1 MLIFYSDPHLG
12 FNRTANTTVDSR
24 KRWSLFA
31 FDTLYQKLKDLKAQH
46 PSSIVV
52 CAGDMFDKESNDE
65 ATLLQAMKL
74 MEATDVVLAG
84 NHDLP
89 NREGKE
95 STLRV
100 LQKIYGDARIVLPAH
115 TSDWGWD
122 SRDRFTLLPHHSNQ
136 ALFDLAIE
144 DLIIESND
152 GVLVTHC
159 NYDSERAAHNDAS
172 LNMTKEQAES
182 LIHSGFQFIVNG
194 HEHAPRTE
202 LQGRFRIV
210 GNTFPTGFGDISDKF
225 IWLYD
230 ESKRQ
235 WTAES
240 LFSQGGAFK
249 EVWLPAGFE
258 IPVQSDPL
266 FIDLVGKVE
275 PEHGPAVAEYL
286 TKLFDQGC
294 FAVRNR
300 VTYTT
305 ADQVIGDLSEV
316 GASVVNLAETISK
329 DLKDS
334 DLGPLFDKY
343 KQEVSQ

>member
-12 FNRTANTTVDSR
+12 FNRTANTTVESR
-24 KRWSLFA
+24 KRWSHLA
-31 FDTLYQKLKDLKAQH
+31 FDNLYQKLKELKTKH
-46 PSSIVV
+46 PAAIVI

-74 MEATDVVLAG
+74 MEVTDVVLAG

-100 LQKIYGDARIVLPAH
+100 LQKIYGDERIVLPAQ

-122 SRDRFTLLPHHSNQ
+122 KRDRFTLLPHHGNQ
-136 ALFDLAIE
+136 VLFDNAVVGLLLE
-144 DLIIESND
+144 DND

-159 NYDSERAAHNDAS
+159 NYDSERATHNDAS
-172 LNMTKEQAES
+172 LNMTKDQAEA
-182 LIHSGFQFIVNG
+182 LIESGFKFIVNG

-225 IWLYD
+225 VWLYD
-230 ESKRQ
+230 ERNSQ
-235 WTAES
+235 WTAEP
-240 LFSQGGAFK
+240 LFSRENSFK
-249 EVWLPAGFE
+249 VWLPAGFE
-258 IPVQSDPL
+258 AHVQGEPL

-275 PEHGPAVAEYL
+275 PEQGPAVAEYL

-305 ADQVIGDLSEV
+305 SDQVVGDLSEV

-334 DLGPLFDKY
+334 DLGELFNQY

>member
-12 FNRTANTTVDSR
+12 FNRTANTTVESR
-24 KRWSLFA
+24 KRWSQFA
-31 FDTLYQKLKDLKAQH
+31 FDTLHQKLKALKAEH
-46 PSSIVV
+46 PAAIVI

-74 MEATDVVLAG
+74 MEVTDVVLAG

-100 LQKIYGDARIVLPAH
+100 LQKIYGDERIVLPAQ

-122 SRDRFTLLPHHSNQ
+122 KRDRLTLLPHHGNQ
-136 ALFDLAIE
+136 DLFDKAIAGLSSE
-144 DLIIESND
+144 AND

-172 LNMTKEQAES
+172 LNMTKKQAEG
-182 LIHSGFQFIVNG
+182 LLASGFKFIVNG
-194 HEHAPRTE
+194 HEHAPRNE
-202 LQGRFRIV
+202 LGGRFRIV
-210 GNTFPTGFGDISDKF
+210 GNTFPTSFGDISDKF
-225 IWLYD
+225 VWLYD
-230 ESKRQ
+230 ESKNQ

-240 LFSQGGAFK
+240 LFSKADGYV
-249 EVWLPAGFE
+249 EAGLGQ
-258 IPVQSDPL
+258 PTGVAD

-275 PEHGPAVAEYL
+275 PEQGPAVAEYI
-286 TKLFDQGC
+286 THLFDQGC

-305 ADQVIGDLSEV
+305 SEQVVGDLSEV
-316 GASVVNLAETISK
+316 GASVVNLADTISA

-334 DLGPLFDKY
+334 DLGELFNKY
-343 KQEVSQ
+343 KQEVSK

>member
-1 MLIFYSDPHLG
+1 MIIFYSDPHLG
-12 FNRTANTTVDSR
+12 FNRIANTTVDSR
-24 KRWSLFA
+24 KRWAQTA
-31 FDTLYQKLKDLKAQH
+31 FDNLYQKLKTLKTTH
-46 PSSIVV
+46 PEAITI

-74 MEATDVVLAG
+74 MEVTDVVLAG

-100 LQKIYGDARIVLPAH
+100 LQKIYSDERIVLPAQ

-122 SRDRFTLLPHHSNQ
+122 KRDRLTLLPHHGNQ
-136 ALFDLAIE
+136 ALFDKAIAG
-144 DLIIESND
+144 LIAESNE
-152 GVLVTHC
+152 GVLVIHC
-159 NYDSERAAHNDAS
+159 NYDSERATHSDSS
-172 LNMTKEQAES
+172 LNITKEQAAQ
-182 LIHSGFQFIVNG
+182 LIESGFNFIVNG

-202 LQGRFRIV
+202 MKGRVRIL
-210 GNTFPTGFGDISDKF
+210 GNTYPTGFGDISDKC

-230 ESKRQ
+230 ESNCQ
-235 WTAES
+235 WTAEP
-240 LFSQGGAFK
+240 LFSKADGYVEAEMGQ
-249 EVWLPAGFE
+249 PT
-258 IPVQSDPL
+258 DNPL

-275 PEHGPAVAEYL
+275 PEQGPAVAEYI
-286 TKLFDQGC
+286 THLFDQGC

-305 ADQVIGDLSEV
+305 SDQVIGDLSEV
-316 GASVVNLAETISK
+316 GASVVNLAETISN

-334 DLGPLFDKY
+334 DLGELFNKY
-343 KQEVSQ
+343 KQEVAQ

>member
-12 FNRTANTTVDSR
+12 FNRTANTTVESR
-24 KRWSLFA
+24 KRWSQYA
-31 FDTLYQKLKDLKAQH
+31 FDTLHQKLKDLKAEH
-46 PSSIVV
+46 PAAIVI

-100 LQKIYGDARIVLPAH
+100 LQKIYGDERIVLPTQ

-122 SRDRFTLLPHHSNQ
+122 RRDRFTLLPHHGNQ
-136 ALFDLAIE
+136 DLFDKAIAGLAS
-144 DLIIESND
+144 ESND

-172 LNMTKEQAES
+172 LNLTRAQAKG
-182 LIHSGFQFIVNG
+182 LLASGFKFIVNG
-194 HEHAPRTE
+194 HEHAPRNE

-210 GNTFPTGFGDISDKF
+210 GNAFPTGFGDISDKYV
-225 IWLYD
+225 WLYD
-230 ESKRQ
+230 EKQGQ

-240 LFSQGGAFK
+240 LFSKGEAFK

-258 IPVQSDPL
+258 IPVHGEPL

-275 PEHGPAVAEYL
+275 PEQGPAVAEYI
-286 TKLFDQGC
+286 THLFDQGC

-305 ADQVIGDLSEV
+305 SDQVVGDLSEV
-316 GASVVNLAETISK
+316 GASVVNLANTISA

-334 DLGPLFDKY
+334 DLGELFNKY
-343 KQEVSQ
+343 KQEVSK

>member
-1 MLIFYSDPHLG
+1 MIIFYSDPHLG

-24 KRWSLFA
+24 KRWSQLA
-31 FDTLYQKLKDLKAQH
+31 FDNLYQKLKELKTKH
-46 PSSIVV
+46 PAAIVI

-74 MEATDVVLAG
+74 MEVTDVVLAG

-100 LQKIYGDARIVLPAH
+100 LQEVYSDERIVLPAQ

-122 SRDRFTLLPHHSNQ
+122 KRDRFTLVPHHGNQ
-136 ALFDLAIE
+136 ALFDKAIAG
-144 DLIIESND
+144 LITENNE
-152 GVLVTHC
+152 GVLVIHC
-159 NYDSERAAHNDAS
+159 NYDSERATHSDSS
-172 LNMTKEQAES
+172 LNITKEQAAQ
-182 LIHSGFQFIVNG
+182 LIESGFNFIVNG

-202 LQGRFRIV
+202 LKGRVRIL
-210 GNTFPTGFGDISDKF
+210 GNTYPTGFGDISDKCV
-225 IWLYD
+225 WLYD
-230 ESKRQ
+230 ESNCQ
-235 WTAES
+235 WTANP
-240 LFSQGGAFK
+240 LFSKEESFK
-249 EVWLPAGFE
+249 EVWLPDGFE
-258 IPVQSDPL
+258 TPVQGNPL

-275 PEHGPAVAEYL
+275 PEQGPVVAEHI
-286 TKLFDQGC
+286 THLFDQGC

-305 ADQVIGDLSEV
+305 SDHVVGDLSDV
-316 GASVVNLAETISK
+316 GASVVNLSETISK

-334 DLGPLFDKY
+334 DLGELFNKY
-343 KQEVSQ
+343 KQEVTQ